1 MVKIN
6 NIVGFN
12 MKKII
17 RDTGNTQ
24 ESASALLNIKRT
36 TLTHYLNGVNE
47 PSIGVI
53 YNFCKVFNI
62 TPNELLGFDNISNF
76 NTNSNNNHSINRIFD
91 IIITVEQYLVETKR
105 KMTPAGKIELIEYIY
120 KKDTSDKSIIINI
133 MDTFRDLKP
142 ELFLAA

>member
-1 MVKIN
+1 MN

-47 PSIGVI
+47 PPIDVI
-53 YNFCKVFNI
+53 CNFCKAFNVS
-62 TPNELLGFDNISNF
+62 PNQLFNFDNISNVPI
-76 NTNSNNNHSINRIFD
+76 NSNNYHSINRIFD